1 MRHSVSANR
10 FSTPLPAGFN
20 EHKTPLPEAERA
32 LMDITAKVK
41 PSKRLAAD
49 ARGPKAARQL
59 GTLGGGNHFLE
70 LLYDEEG
77 GIWIMLHSGSRNIG
91 LTPPMLHACSFVLAR
106 GFFVARDSCIEMQQ
120 LNNFI
125 KQ

>member
-1 MRHSVSANR
+1 M
-10 FSTPLPAGFN
+10 PAGFN

-32 LMDITAKVK
+32 LADITAKIK

-49 ARGPKAARQL
+49 AKGPKAARQL

-91 LTPPMLHACSFVLAR
+91 APCLVLCC
-106 GFFVARDSCIEMQQ
+106 G
-120 LNNFI
+120 
-125 KQ
+125 

>member
-1 MRHSVSANR
+1 M
-10 FSTPLPAGFN
+10 
-20 EHKTPLPEAERA
+20 
-32 LMDITAKVK
+32 K

-49 ARGPKAARQL
+49 AKGPKAARQL

-91 LTPPMLHACSFVLAR
+91 ATKPVLCCLIFCGTR
-106 GFFVARDSCIEMQQ
+106 KFLLARDSGHRDAAPAHFVTNWVCRCD
-120 LNNFI
+120 NN
-125 KQ
+125 

>member
-1 MRHSVSANR
+1 M
-10 FSTPLPAGFN
+10 PAGFN

-32 LMDITAKVK
+32 LADITAKVK

-49 ARGPKAARQL
+49 AKGPKAARQL

-70 LLYDEEG
+70 LLHDEEG

-91 LTPPMLHACSFVLAR
+91 APRPVLCCVTFVLPGSALLAGVR
-106 GFFVARDSCIEMQQ
+106 CE
-120 LNNFI
+120 
-125 KQ
+125 